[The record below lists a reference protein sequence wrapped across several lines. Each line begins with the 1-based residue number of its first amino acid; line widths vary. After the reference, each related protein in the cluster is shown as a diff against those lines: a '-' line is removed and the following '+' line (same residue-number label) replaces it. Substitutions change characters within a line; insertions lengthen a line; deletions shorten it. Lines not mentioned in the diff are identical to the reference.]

1 MFVAACTPGRTAVYR
16 HKGFTLMELMIVVA
30 IIGIIAAVAYP
41 SYLKSA
47 AKGRRVD
54 AKAEITKA
62 SQALERCYTQYGQ
75 YNSAN
80 CSEVALLTSGY
91 NSAKGYYT
99 INFAVSTDITA
110 TTFEVTATALNSG
123 PQANDIGCTIMALDN
138 TGRRTS
144 GGNATDTGSCW

>member
-1 MFVAACTPGRTAVYR
+1 VYR
-16 HKGFTLMELMIVVA
+16 HKGFTLIELMITVA
-30 IIGIIAAVAYP
+30 IIGVIAAVAYP

-47 AKGRRVD
+47 AKGRRAD

-80 CSEVALLTSGY
+80 CSEVALLTSGFT
-91 NSAKGYYT
+91 SAKGYYT

-110 TTFEVTATALNSG
+110 TTFEVTATAISTG
-123 PQANDIGCTIMALDN
+123 PQAKDTDCTIMALDS
-138 TGRRTS
+138 TGKQTS
-144 GGNATDTGSCW
+144 GGNTTDTGSCW